1 MRHAIATVSLSGM
14 LREKLE
20 AIAAARFDGVEI
32 FENDLLQ
39 FSGSPRDVR
48 RLCEDLG
55 LAIDLFQPFRD
66 FEGVDDA
73 QLQRNLDRAERKFD
87 LMQELGTDLVL
98 VCSNVQPGTLDDP
111 GRAAA
116 QLRLLAERAARRGLR
131 IGYEALA
138 WGARVSRFGQA
149 WDLVQRADHPH
160 LGLILD
166 SFHTLA
172 LKDDWPAIAQLP
184 GERIFY
190 VQLAD
195 APWVNTDPLTHS
207 RHYRCFPGQGEFD
220 VAGFV
225 GAVLDAGYT
234 GPISLEIFNDEFRAA
249 PARANAGD
257 AMRSLLWLEE
267 QVRARPTLP
276 DPSLTHGASHR
287 VPLLDPP
294 PPPVMHGWSF
304 VEFAVDGSTGARLR
318 GFLATV
324 GFARIGRHRSKDVE
338 LWGQGDVRIV
348 LNGEADAFARAYF
361 ELHGTSACAVA
372 LATDNAAAAL
382 ARAEALG
389 CTRVAG
395 RVGANELTIPAV
407 RAPDGSLV
415 YFFDVHRGGSHGF
428 EADFVLDAPATAAGP
443 LGPLGPLG
451 AHARIDHMAQVVPAG
466 HVERW
471 VLFHRAVLGLEP
483 RGQTVLHDP
492 YGVIRSRPLESPNGA
507 LRIALNVSE
516 RERTAVARSVGR
528 FGGAGVHHIAIAVGD
543 VAAAARALRA
553 AGAPMLP
560 IPANYY
566 DDLGARY
573 GLEDAQVA
581 RWREAGVLFERDA
594 AGGEFLHA
602 YTVPFDDR
610 FFFEIVERRGGY
622 AAYGAGDAPV
632 RLAALAQW
640 QREHAAASDDLHE
653 PAR

>member
-1 MRHAIATVSLSGM
+1 MRRSIATVSLSGM

-39 FSGSPRDVR
+39 FAGTPRDVR

-66 FEGVDDA
+66 FEGVA
-73 QLQRNLDRAERKFD
+73 PEQLRRNLERAERKFD
-87 LMQELGTDLVL
+87 LMLELGAPLVL
-98 VCSNVQPGTLDDP
+98 VCSNVQPGLDADVE
-111 GRAAA
+111 RMAE
-116 QLRLLAERAARRGLR
+116 QMRELAERAARRGLR
-131 IGYEALA
+131 IGYEALS
-138 WGARVSRFGQA
+138 WGSAVSRFAQA
-149 WDLVQRADHPH
+149 WEVVRRADHPH

-172 LKDDWPAIAQLP
+172 LRDDFRPIAELP

-195 APWVNTDPLTHS
+195 APWINTDPLTHS
-207 RHYRCFPGQGEFD
+207 RHYRCFPGQGELD
-220 VAGFV
+220 VTGFL
-225 GAVLDAGYT
+225 GAVLDASYT

-267 QVRARPTLP
+267 QVRRL
-276 DPSLTHGASHR
+276 PSLHAGAQGTVTHGESHR

-294 PPPVMHGWSF
+294 REPALQGWSF
-304 VEFAVDGSTGARLR
+304 VEFAVDAPTATRLHA
-318 GFLATV
+318 FLASI
-324 GFARIGRHRSKDVE
+324 GFERIGRHRSKKVE
-338 LWGQGDVRIV
+338 LWGQGEVRIV
-348 LNGEADAFARAYF
+348 LNLEDDSFARAYF

-395 RVGANELTIPAV
+395 RVGPNELTIPAV

-428 EADFVLDAPATAAGP
+428 EADFVLDGTAAEDAPFGT
-443 LGPLGPLG
+443 GG
-451 AHARIDHMAQVVPAG
+451 RIDHIAEVIPAG
-466 HVERW
+466 HVDSW
-471 VLFHRAVLGLEP
+471 VLFYRAVLGLSP
-483 RGQTVLHDP
+483 KANAVMHDP
-492 YGVIRSRPLESPNGA
+492 YGVIRSRALESGNA
-507 LRIALNVSE
+507 AVRYTLNVSE
-516 RERTAVARSVGR
+516 RPSTTVARSVGA
-528 FGGAGVHHIAIAVGD
+528 FGGAGVHHIAVAVDD
-543 VAAAARALRA
+543 VERA
-553 AGAPMLP
+553 AEAMRARGAEMLD

-566 DDLGARY
+566 DDLAAKY
-573 GLEDAQVA
+573 ELAPELLA
-581 RWREAGVLFERDA
+581 RWRRLGIMFERSAD
-594 AGGEFLHA
+594 GDLLHA
-602 YTVPFDDR
+602 YTVPFDGR
-610 FFFEIVERRGGY
+610 FFFEVVERRGGY
-622 AAYGAGDAPV
+622 AGYGVADAPV

-640 QREHAAASDDLHE
+640 QQRQPHPPRSAAGHRSHT
-653 PAR
+653 P

>member
-1 MRHAIATVSLSGM
+1 MRRSIATVSLSGM
-14 LREKLE
+14 LREKLQ

-39 FSGSPRDVR
+39 FNGSPRDVR

-55 LAIDLFQPFRD
+55 LSIDLFQPFRD
-66 FEGVDDA
+66 FEGVDAA

-98 VCSNVQPGTLDDP
+98 VCSNVQPGTSPDP
-111 GRAAA
+111 ALAAE
-116 QLRLLAERAARRGLR
+116 QLRQMAERAARRGLR

-138 WGARVSRFGQA
+138 WGAQTSRFGQA
-149 WDLVQRADHPH
+149 WDIVQRADHPH

-166 SFHTLA
+166 SFHTLV
-172 LKDDWPAIAQLP
+172 LRDDWRAIAKLP
-184 GERIFY
+184 GDRIFF

-195 APWVNTDPLTHS
+195 APWVNTDPLSHS

-220 VAGFV
+220 VAPFL

-267 QVRARPTLP
+267 QVRAL
-276 DPSLTHGASHR
+276 PSLLSDGPTAGHTHGESHR

-294 PPPVMHGWSF
+294 PPPVLHGWSF
-304 VEFAVDGSTGARLR
+304 IEFAVDAATADRLR
-318 GFLATV
+318 SFIGAI
-324 GFARIGRHRSKDVE
+324 GFARIGRHRSKNVE

-348 LNGEADAFARAYF
+348 LNGEDDSFARSYF

-372 LATDNAAAAL
+372 LATDNALSAL

-389 CTRVAG
+389 CTRVGG

-428 EADFVLDAPATAAGP
+428 EADFVVEREVPADAPFGAG
-443 LGPLGPLG
+443 G
-451 AHARIDHMAQVVPAG
+451 RVDHIAQVIPAG
-466 HVERW
+466 HLERW
-471 VLFHRAVLGLEP
+471 TLFYRAVLGLQP
-483 RGQTVLHDP
+483 QGQTVLHDP
-492 YGVIRSRPLESPNGA
+492 YGVIRSRPLESANRA
-507 LRIALNVSE
+507 LRYALNVSE
-516 RERTAVARSVGR
+516 RPATAVARSVGH
-528 FGGAGVHHIAIAVGD
+528 FGGAGVHHIAIEVED
-543 VAAAARALRA
+543 VERCVTALRSRGA
-553 AGAPMLP
+553 ALLPM
-560 IPANYY
+560 PANHY
-566 DDLGARY
+566 DDLAARY
-573 GLEDAQVA
+573 DLDPAQLA
-581 RWREAGVLFERDA
+581 RWRQLGILYERQPDGA
-594 AGGEFLHA
+594 EFLHA

-610 FFFEIVERRGGY
+610 FFFEFIERRGGY
-622 AAYGAGDAPV
+622 TGYGAADAPV

-640 QREHAAASDDLHE
+640 QREHPPEAA
-653 PAR
+653 

>member
-1 MRHAIATVSLSGM
+1 MRHSIATVSLSGM

-39 FSGSPRDVR
+39 FNGSPRDVR
-48 RLCEDLG
+48 RMCEDLG
-55 LAIDLFQPFRD
+55 LTIDLFQPFRD

-73 QLQRNLDRAERKFD
+73 QLQRNLARAERKFD

-98 VCSNVQPGTLDDP
+98 VCSSVRPDTDPDP

-116 QLRLLAERAARRGLR
+116 QLHELAERAARRGLR

-138 WGARVSRFGQA
+138 WGTAVSRFGQA

-172 LKDDWPAIAQLP
+172 LKDDWRAIAALP
-184 GERIFY
+184 GERIFF

-195 APWVNTDPLTHS
+195 APWVRTDPLTHS
-207 RHYRCFPGQGEFD
+207 RHYRCFPGQGEFE

-267 QVRARPTLP
+267 QVRALPTLSEP
-276 DPSLTHGASHR
+276 ARTYGQSHR

-294 PPPVMHGWSF
+294 PPPQMQGWSF
-304 VEFAVDGSTGARLR
+304 VEFAVDEPTGGRLR
-318 GFLATV
+318 AFLATL

-338 LWGQGDVRIV
+338 LWGQGEVRIV
-348 LNGEADAFARAYF
+348 LNGDADGFARAYF

-372 LATDNAAAAL
+372 LATENAAAAL

-428 EADFVLDAPATAAGP
+428 EADFVLDRAPEAAP
-443 LGPLGPLG
+443 RLGTD
-451 AHARIDHMAQVVPAG
+451 ARIDHMAQVVPAG

-471 VLFHRAVLGLEP
+471 VLFYRAVLGLQP
-483 RGQTVLHDP
+483 RGEAVLHDP
-492 YGVIRSRPLESPNGA
+492 YGVIRSRPLESANRA
-507 LRIALNVSE
+507 LRYALNVSE

-528 FGGAGVHHIAIAVGD
+528 FGGAGVHHIAIAVAD
-543 VAAAARALRA
+543 AEAAARALRA
-553 AGAPMLP
+553 AGATLLA

-566 DDLGARY
+566 EDLEARY
-573 GLEDAQVA
+573 GLDDDTVA
-581 RWREAGVLFERDA
+581 RWRAAGLLFERDA
-594 AGGEFLHA
+594 QGAEFLHA

-622 AAYGAGDAPV
+622 AGYGATDAPV

-640 QREHAAASDDLHE
+640 QREHPSAPA